1 VPRLDFYLNYE
12 LQATI
17 KLEARKVV
25 IGRDPSCE
33 ICMPDEKV
41 SRVHALIHSRD
52 GGHEIENRGANG
64 TKVNGHWL
72 ESVQSLAPG
81 DAIFISR
88 YILIYQSDDVP
99 PAEDAKTV
107 LVDHMSPES
116 TPS

>member
-17 KLEARKVV
+17 KLEAPQVV
-25 IGRDPSCE
+25 IGRDPSGA
-33 ICMPDEKV
+33 ICLPDEKV
-41 SRVHALIHSRD
+41 SRVHALIQSRD
-52 GGHEIENRGANG
+52 EGHEIENRGANG
-64 TKVNGHWL
+64 TKVNGRWL
-72 ESVQSLAPG
+72 DSAQGLQPG

-107 LVDHMSPES
+107 LVNDMSPES
-116 TPS
+116 KHS

>member
-1 VPRLDFYLNYE
+1 VCRASTSTSTTSSRRPSSWRPR
-12 LQATI
+12 
-17 KLEARKVV
+17 
-25 IGRDPSCE
+25 
-33 ICMPDEKV
+33 
-41 SRVHALIHSRD
+41 SRD

-99 PAEDAKTV
+99 PVEDAKTV